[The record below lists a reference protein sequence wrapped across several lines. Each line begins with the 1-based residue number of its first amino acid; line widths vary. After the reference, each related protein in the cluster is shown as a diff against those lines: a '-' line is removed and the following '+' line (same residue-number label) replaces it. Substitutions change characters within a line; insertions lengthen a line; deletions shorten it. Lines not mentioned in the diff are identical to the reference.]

1 MICRN
6 HQTADSRGVIPT
18 FHQCKPSTSLWDGQ
32 SVLLI
37 KIPTFQHSEELTGK
51 LAVSWSYLYVQE
63 RVERQTKIRK
73 SREGWSRCA
82 ARQAEGWSLCGRLQP
97 RSGRC
102 ALSRGEGMERRT
114 ERERERTSE
123 GREGRKGEREGLIS
137 SSLSNETIGE
147 ELPPVWSGPKAVGTR
162 KTRGKKVGRRE
173 AGTIQAL
180 ADSHTVSS
188 GKDREFWIQQ
198 KRLPP
203 SLPPSLSR
211 TLSVD
216 FMLLFCVV
224 ETFPSFPPTILLFL
238 LKQETFSVTRN
249 LNRTHT

>member
-1 MICRN
+1 
-6 HQTADSRGVIPT
+6 
-18 FHQCKPSTSLWDGQ
+18 
-32 SVLLI
+32 
-37 KIPTFQHSEELTGK
+37 
-51 LAVSWSYLYVQE
+51 
-63 RVERQTKIRK
+63 
-73 SREGWSRCA
+73 
-82 ARQAEGWSLCGRLQP
+82 
-97 RSGRC
+97 
-102 ALSRGEGMERRT
+102 MERRT

-203 SLPPSLSR
+203 SLSR

-216 FMLLFCVV
+216 FMLLFLRGGNIPFLSTHH
-224 ETFPSFPPTILLFL
+224 TFVSF
-238 LKQETFSVTRN
+238 ETRN
-249 LNRTHT
+249 FFGDP